1 MSSAAHLMLLAAAWV
16 LYGLVHSF
24 LAGHACKAWVKK
36 RFPTGFR
43 AYRLTFN
50 LAALLL
56 LSVPLALLFSYPGDP
71 LWRWPGI
78 WGWLADAAALA
89 AIAGFAATYK
99 IYNTGEFLG
108 TSQLR
113 KAPATL
119 DDQAPMSVSWAHRF
133 VRHPWYFLGLVI
145 IWTREMN
152 AALLV
157 SAVVLTLYLF
167 IGSRLEERKLVG
179 IYGEQYRDYQR
190 RVPAM
195 IPLPWRYLS
204 RREAERLMSYGRSAG
219 RGSETPRKN

>member
-1 MSSAAHLMLLAAAWV
+1 MSSAAHLMLLAAAWI
-16 LYGLVHSF
+16 LYGLIHSV
-24 LAGHACKAWVKK
+24 LAGHACKAWVRK
-36 RFPTGFR
+36 RFPTGFK

-89 AIAGFAATYK
+89 AIAGFVATYR
-99 IYNTGEFLG
+99 IYDSGEFLG

-113 KAPATL
+113 KASVTL
-119 DDQAPMSVSWAHRF
+119 DDQAPMRVSWAHRF

-157 SAVVLTLYLF
+157 SAVILTLYVL

-179 IYGEQYRDYQR
+179 LYGEQYRDYRQ
-190 RVPAM
+190 RVPGL
-195 IPLPWRYLS
+195 IPLPWQYLS
-204 RREAERLMSYGRSAG
+204 RHESERFAGNRKSAA
-219 RGSETPRKN
+219 RAPETRRKS